1 MVKEGFTIKDAC
13 FGLGI
18 SRSSYY
24 ELLSKKSAE
33 DVGDKQREKK
43 KESELNE
50 TNRAIL
56 QKIKAIKAK
65 HPLWDYRRVTACRI
79 VKLNSR
85 FTASLWGYRRVT
97 AWLRHREFMI
107 EGLGLAYFSDSA

>member
-1 MVKEGFTIKDAC
+1 MLYSEIERLQKIIGKQAIEIEVLKKNRGVIRNKVGAVKELVKEGFTIKDAC

-18 SRSSYY
+18 SRSRYY

-56 QKIKAIKAK
+56 RNIPYGIIGVLL
-65 HPLWDYRRVTACRI
+65 PV
-79 VKLNSR
+79 VS
-85 FTASLWGYRRVT
+85 
-97 AWLRHREFMI
+97 
-107 EGLGLAYFSDSA
+107 